1 MAANRT
7 FGMPYMGSKSS
18 IAEWLIGQLPTA
30 EVFVD
35 LFAGG
40 CAVTHTAILSGK
52 YKRVIVNDIT
62 DSALVFRRAIEGG
75 FKNEKRWISHE
86 DFERLKDTDP
96 YVRFCF
102 SYGNNLRDYC
112 YSTRIEPF
120 KRAFHYAVIFRDLSE
135 FEKLGIKI
143 PKYVIQSNDK
153 RQRRLQVKNF
163 IQWQVK
169 HGEINVFR
177 EYRKIDV
184 INNLEALERLQ
195 SLERLE
201 RLEALKRLER
211 LERLEALK
219 RLERLERL
227 EALKRLEA
235 LERLECTQG
244 DYRDV
249 KIPDHA
255 VIYCDPPYKG
265 TSKYL
270 HEFDHEAFY
279 SWCLEQ
285 TQPIFISEYDMP
297 RDRFVRY
304 AACGKRSLLAGGTN
318 KMKIESLWIPKRR

>member
-1 MAANRT
+1 
-7 FGMPYMGSKSS
+7 MGSKSS
-18 IAEWLIGQLPTA
+18 IAEWLIGQLPA
-30 EVFVD
+30 ADVFVD

-40 CAVTHTAILSGK
+40 CAVTHVAMLSGK
-52 YKRVIVNDIT
+52 YKRFITNDIT
-62 DSALVFRRAIEGG
+62 DSALTFRKVIEGV
-75 FKNEKRWISHE
+75 FKNENRWISHD

-143 PKYVIQSNDK
+143 PKSVIQSNDQ

-169 HGEINVFR
+169 HGDINMFR

-184 INNLEALERLQ
+184 THNLEALERLQ

-201 RLEALKRLER
+201 TMEKI
-211 LERLEALK
+211 
-219 RLERLERL
+219 
-227 EALKRLEA
+227 
-235 LERLECTQG
+235 ERLECKQG

-249 KIPDHA
+249 KIPEHA

-265 TSKYL
+265 TAKYL

-285 TQPIFISEYDMP
+285 TLPIFISEYDMP

-304 AACGKRSLLAGGTN
+304 TACGKRSLLAGGTN